1 MTKIAVYG
9 DSFASQKIGWPN
21 YLESLY
27 KNSKIDTFGFGGTST
42 NFSYMRFLKTH
53 EKYDLVIFLWTSL
66 TRNALIT
73 RNPDTEKYEIH
84 GIFNSPPNSP
94 IENLKDDV
102 REKLKQNLRYNNLI
116 FDDIPEF
123 VNIDEKWILHESVY
137 STIYKSKT
145 FLENLAMRD
154 SVKLR
159 RPDSI
164 NIECFENLENF
175 SYGMS
180 NICFSDFY
188 RVLRLEY
195 KNKEYGELNYPQ
207 LFDLPYDDDW
217 EKRPNHLSF
226 KQNEEFAGYL
236 YKHIKNKW
244 FDIHSTFQKPE
255 KFYTMSKSI
264 EEGGFLFNCPPS
276 PDTDA

>member
-27 KNSKIDTFGFGGTST
+27 KNSEIDIFGVGGTSP
-42 NFSYMRFLKTH
+42 NFSYMRFLETH
-53 EKYDLVIFLWTSL
+53 KKYDLVIFLWTSP

-73 RNPDTEKYEIH
+73 RNHDTKKYEVH
-84 GIFNSPPNSP
+84 GFTETDCPHETLK
-94 IENLKDDV
+94 ENI
-102 REKLKQNLRYNNLI
+102 RQNLKQNLRYNNLI
-116 FDDIPEF
+116 FNDIPEF
-123 VNIDEKWILHESVY
+123 VNIDEKWILHESVHC
-137 STIYKSKT
+137 TIHESKT

-180 NICFSDFY
+180 NICVSDFY
-188 RVLRLEY
+188 QALYLEY
-195 KNKEYGELNYPQ
+195 KNELNYSQVLKLQP
-207 LFDLPYDDDW
+207 PHYNDDF

-226 KQNEEFAGYL
+226 KQSKEFAYFL
-236 YKHIKNKW
+236 YKHINDRN
-244 FDIHSTFQKPE
+244 FDLHKTFQKPE
-255 KFYTMSKSI
+255 KFYTMSKSF
-264 EEGGFLFNCPPS
+264 EEGGFLLNCPLP
-276 PDTDA
+276 PARDA